1 MRLVGDG
8 ERQVLHTVGLLQDR
22 TELLLET
29 NVCQA
34 STELLK
40 IDFEVLVVEELCIV
54 QTGAHHTLV
63 AVDNRFTHGRIGIR
77 DDHKSA
83 GELTLAS

>member
-1 MRLVGDG
+1 M
-8 ERQVLHTVGLLQDR
+8 
-22 TELLLET
+22 ET

-83 GELTLAS
+83 GELTLRIVGGEITLVGEHRLAE